1 MAYHKSAE
9 KRAHS
14 SKKKS
19 IRNTMFLSSVKTAI
33 KAFQTSCEKS
43 DPADVLKAKFGA
55 AQSALAKATSKG
67 MLHRNA
73 SSRKIGKL
81 SALLKKKAK

>member
-1 MAYHKSAE
+1 M
-9 KRAHS
+9 
-14 SKKKS
+14 
-19 IRNTMFLSSVKTAI
+19 RNTMFLSSVKTAI
-33 KAFQTSCEKS
+33 KAFQVACEKS
-43 DPADVLKAKFGA
+43 ESVDAIKTKFAA

-81 SALLKKKAK
+81 SAVLKKTVK